1 MLNQV
6 YRLVS
11 PRQFE
16 SIAVNEEL
24 KDETIIVRPT
34 YLSICHADQ
43 RYFTGSRDKAVLAK
57 KLPMALIHEGIGEVI
72 FDPKNEYQRGDIVVM
87 VPNTPIEEDP
97 VIHENYLRSSK
108 FRSSGYDG
116 YMQEYVYLRRD
127 RAVRLPADFDF
138 EMSAF
143 IELVS
148 VAYHTIERAEARMN
162 DDRSV
167 FGIWGDGNLGYI
179 TSLLL
184 KYKYPN
190 SKIIVFGKHE
200 LKLDYFSFADQVYL
214 VNQIPESVEISHAF
228 ECTGGMGS
236 QYAINQIIDIIKPEG
251 AIALMGV
258 SENNIEV
265 NTRMV
270 LEKGLVLIGS
280 SRSSVQDFQ
289 ATVDFLEL
297 HPGARRRLNNLIG
310 LVKTVKTINDIIDCF
325 DEDLVTT
332 WGKTV
337 MKWEI

>member
-16 SIAVNEEL
+16 SISVNEEFNE
-24 KDETIIVRPT
+24 DTIIIRPT

-72 FDPKNEYQRGDIVVM
+72 FDPKKEFQRGDKVVM
-87 VPNTPIEEDP
+87 VPNTPIEEDA
-97 VIHENYLRSSK
+97 VIHENYLRTSK

-127 RAVRLPADFDF
+127 RAVRLPEDFDF

-148 VAYHTIERAEARMN
+148 VAYHTIERAEAKMN
-162 DDRSV
+162 NNRAV

-184 KYKYPN
+184 KYKYPDA
-190 SKIIVFGKHE
+190 KINIFGKHE
-200 LKLDYFSFADQVYL
+200 QKLDYFSFADNIYL
-214 VNQIPESVEISHAF
+214 INQIPDGIVINHAF

-236 QYAINQIIDIIKPEG
+236 QYAINQIIDIIDPEG
-251 AIALMGV
+251 TIALMGV
-258 SENNIEV
+258 SENNIEI

-270 LEKGLVLIGS
+270 LEKGLVLVGS

-289 ATVDFLEL
+289 ATVDFLEK
-297 HPGARRRLNNLIG
+297 HPGARRRLKNLIG
-310 LVKTVKTINDIIDCF
+310 LVKTVKNIDDVIECF
-325 DEDLVTT
+325 DEDLVTS

>member
-1 MLNQV
+1 MLNQA

-16 SIAVNEEL
+16 SISVNEEFNE
-24 KDETIIVRPT
+24 DTIIIRPT

-72 FDPKNEYQRGDIVVM
+72 FDPKKEFQRGDKVVM
-87 VPNTPIEEDP
+87 VPNTPIEEDA
-97 VIHENYLRSSK
+97 VIHENYLRTSK

-127 RAVRLPADFDF
+127 RAVRLPEDFDF

-148 VAYHTIERAEARMN
+148 VAYHTIERAEAKMN
-162 DDRSV
+162 NNRAV

-184 KYKYPN
+184 KYKYPDA
-190 SKIIVFGKHE
+190 KIIIFGKHE
-200 LKLDYFSFADQVYL
+200 QKLDYFSFADNIYL
-214 VNQIPESVEISHAF
+214 INQIPDGIVINHAF

-236 QYAINQIIDIIKPEG
+236 QYAINQIIDIIDPEG
-251 AIALMGV
+251 TIALMGV
-258 SENNIEV
+258 SENNIEI

-270 LEKGLVLIGS
+270 LEKGLVLVGS

-289 ATVDFLEL
+289 ATVDFLEK
-297 HPGARRRLNNLIG
+297 HPGARRRLKNLIG
-310 LVKTVKTINDIIDCF
+310 LVKTVKNIDDVIECF
-325 DEDLVTT
+325 DEDLVTS

>member
-16 SIAVNEEL
+16 SISVNEEL
-24 KDETIIVRPT
+24 NEDTIIIRPT

-43 RYFTGSRDKAVLAK
+43 RYFTGSRDKAILAK

-72 FDPKNEYQRGDIVVM
+72 FDPKKEFQRGDNVVM
-87 VPNTPIEEDP
+87 VPNTPIEEDA
-97 VIHENYLRSSK
+97 VIHENYLRTSK

-127 RAVRLPADFDF
+127 RAVRLPEDFDF

-148 VAYHTIERAEARMN
+148 VAYHTIERAEAKMN
-162 DDRSV
+162 NNREV

-184 KYKYPN
+184 KYKYPDA
-190 SKIIVFGKHE
+190 KIIIFGKHE
-200 LKLDYFSFADQVYL
+200 QKLDYFSFVDNIYL
-214 VNQIPESVEISHAF
+214 INQIPDGVVINHAF

-236 QYAINQIIDIIKPEG
+236 QYAINQIIDIIDPEG
-251 AIALMGV
+251 TIALMGV
-258 SENNIEV
+258 SENNIEI

-270 LEKGLVLIGS
+270 LEKGLVLVGS

-289 ATVDFLEL
+289 ATVDFLEKY
-297 HPGARRRLNNLIG
+297 PGARRRLKNLIG
-310 LVKTVKTINDIIDCF
+310 LVKTVKNIDDVIECF
-325 DEDLVTT
+325 DEDLVTS